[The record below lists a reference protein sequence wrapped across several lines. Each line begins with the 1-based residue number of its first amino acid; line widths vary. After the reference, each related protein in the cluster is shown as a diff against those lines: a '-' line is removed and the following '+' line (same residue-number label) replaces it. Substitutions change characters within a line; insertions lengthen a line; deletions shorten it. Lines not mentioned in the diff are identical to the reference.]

1 MDGLKNIVN
10 KIYEPIKE
18 MLKKFPLTLA
28 VIVFATIFLV
38 TAELGYLKEINM
50 TFVEVCWYCL
60 ILASEFF
67 FIENVFV
74 DNKKYRIIGYILFGI
89 IAFIFD
95 LFIYKF
101 DYKYAITTTRIF
113 IGYILILFQL
123 STYVIIKQHKIRF
136 EKYILNV
143 CNNLFRSTII
153 YSILVFGLTLLI
165 LIFAELLLD
174 SKYAEILVV
183 VQTLLFELFFIPQVI
198 NSVCNVENKNTN
210 SFIQKL
216 LIYILLPLIQGAMAI
231 IYVYIAKI
239 LISRELPSN
248 EIFRILAGIFAI
260 AFPIWNMVENFKDKN
275 KYIEKSV
282 KFMPY
287 FYIPFILLESYVL
300 YIRVA
305 EVGLTPTRYF
315 GIMFIIAQTIA
326 IILTIEKGGEKL
338 PKIFIYL
345 AGLILIAFISP
356 LNYGRASALSQKN
369 ILIKAFPQ
377 NANYEELSEEDQQKA
392 KSAYRFLIR
401 KNEDYIPEYIS
412 EQYEVFYRK

>member
-1 MDGLKNIVN
+1 MNGFRNVIKR
-10 KIYEPIKE
+10 IYEPIKK
-18 MLKKFPLTLA
+18 MLKEFPLTLA
-28 VIVFATIFLV
+28 VILFATVFLV
-38 TAELGYLKEINM
+38 IATWGAIEINM
-50 TFVEVCWYCL
+50 TFVEICWSCL
-60 ILASEFF
+60 IFSFGFF
-67 FIENVFV
+67 FVENAFN
-74 DNKKYRIIGYILFGI
+74 NKKYRIIGYIISGI

-113 IGYILILFQL
+113 IGYILILTQL
-123 STYVIIKQHKIRF
+123 SMYVIIKQREIRF
-136 EKYILNV
+136 AKYVLNV
-143 CNNLFRSTII
+143 CENLFRSTII
-153 YSILVFGLTLLI
+153 YSVLGFGLTLLI

-174 SKYAEILVV
+174 SNYAEILVT
-183 VQTLLFELFFIPQVI
+183 VQILLFGLYYIPQII
-198 NSVCNVENKNTN
+198 NSLCNVKNKNTN
-210 SFIQKL
+210 AFIQKL

-231 IYVYIAKI
+231 IYIYIAKI
-239 LISRELPSN
+239 LILSEMPSN
-248 EIFRILAGIFAI
+248 VIYRILAGIFII

-326 IILTIEKGGEKL
+326 IILTIAKGGEKL

-345 AGLILIAFISP
+345 AVLILITFSSP
-356 LNYGRASALSQKN
+356 LNYDRASALSQKN
-369 ILIKAFPQ
+369 ILIKTFPQ
-377 NANYEELSEEDQQKA
+377 NANYEELSKEDQQKA

-412 EQYEVFYRK
+412 EQYEAFYRK